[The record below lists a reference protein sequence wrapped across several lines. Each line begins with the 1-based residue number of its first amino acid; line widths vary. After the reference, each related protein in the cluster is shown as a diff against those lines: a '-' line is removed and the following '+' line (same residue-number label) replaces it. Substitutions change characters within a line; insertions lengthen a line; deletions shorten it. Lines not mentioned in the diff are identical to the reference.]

1 MQSILLNYTGK
12 TMSNEVWDY
21 KGMFWDD
28 VNKRFYRWHELKLLL
43 QERKLKKDGTRTENR
58 DTSTSK

>member
-1 MQSILLNYTGK
+1 MQSILLNCIGK
-12 TMSNEVWDY
+12 MMSNEVWDS

-43 QERKLKKDGTRTENR
+43 QERELKKKNETKQN
-58 DTSTSK
+58 

>member
-12 TMSNEVWDY
+12 TMSNEVWDS

-43 QERKLKKDGTRTENR
+43 QERELKKDGTRTENR

>member
-1 MQSILLNYTGK
+1 MQSILLNSTIRNK
-12 TMSNEVWDY
+12 MSANEIWDY

-43 QERKLKKDGTRTENR
+43 QERELKKKNETKQN
-58 DTSTSK
+58 

>member
-1 MQSILLNYTGK
+1 MQSILLNFIIRK
-12 TMSNEVWDY
+12 KMSANEIWDY

-43 QERKLKKDGTRTENR
+43 QERELKKKNETEQN
-58 DTSTSK
+58 

>member
-1 MQSILLNYTGK
+1 
-12 TMSNEVWDY
+12 MSNEVWDY

-43 QERKLKKDGTRTENR
+43 QERELKKNGTRTENR
-58 DTSTSK
+58 NTSASK